1 MKNQTRNDAGNPLQP
16 GNALKNGNFDK
27 AFFRFNGI
35 TVVLV
40 VVIFVLA
47 FLLFM

>member
-1 MKNQTRNDAGNPLQP
+1 MRNRFRNDAGNPLQP

-35 TVVLV
+35 ALTLTL
-40 VVIFVLA
+40 IFVGLA
-47 FLLFM
+47 VLYFM